1 MAEGRATAK
10 SRILVV
16 DDHPVVRQG
25 LLHFINQQED
35 LVGCG
40 EASNSAEALRA
51 IALCHPDLAIVD
63 VRLKNED
70 GLELIKQLKA
80 GFPELRI
87 LMLSQYD
94 LPLYAERALRA
105 GALGFVIKAQ
115 AADEILTAIRSVLAG
130 DIYLPQALARLLLH
144 QLIGA
149 APNANRPSVEN
160 LTDRELHVLRLLGA
174 GRSTREIAVA
184 LELSFKTVET
194 HRENIKHKLGLQG
207 ANQLIHFATEWA
219 RQQTSPTHPEPP
231 EGSTGA
237 LRA

>member
-1 MAEGRATAK
+1 MAEEQTTAK

-16 DDHPVVRQG
+16 DDHPIVRQG
-25 LLHFINQQED
+25 LLHFINQQKD

-40 EASNSAEALRA
+40 EASNSDEALLA
-51 IALCHPDLAIVD
+51 AAESGPDLAIVD
-63 VRLKNED
+63 FRLKNED
-70 GLELIKQLKA
+70 GLELIKQLKTR
-80 GFPELRI
+80 FPEIRL

-115 AADEILTAIRSVLAG
+115 AADEILTAIRTVLAG
-130 DIYLPQALARLLLH
+130 DIYLPQILARHLLN

-149 APNANRPSVEN
+149 TPKANRPSVEN
-160 LTDRELHVLRLLGA
+160 LTDRELHVLRLLGM
-174 GRSTREIAVA
+174 GSSTREIA
-184 LELSFKTVET
+184 LSLGLSFKTVET

-219 RQQTSPTHPEPP
+219 RQTPAPQTDSS
-231 EGSTGA
+231 GKLIA
-237 LRA
+237 

>member
-1 MAEGRATAK
+1 MAVERAVVK

-40 EASNSAEALRA
+40 EASNSAEALKA
-51 IALCHPDLAIVD
+51 AAECNPDLAVVD

-70 GLELIKQLKA
+70 GLELIKEFKA
-80 GFPELRI
+80 RFPALRI

-105 GALGFVIKAQ
+105 GALGFVVKAQ
-115 AADEILTAIRSVLAG
+115 AADEILAAIRSVLVG
-130 DIYLPQALARLLLH
+130 EIYLPRPLARHLLH
-144 QLIGA
+144 QLIGS
-149 APNANRPSVEN
+149 APSAPRPSVEN

-174 GRSTREIAVA
+174 GRSTREVAAV
-184 LELSFKTVET
+184 LGLSFKTVET

-207 ANQLIHFATEWA
+207 ANQLVHFATEWA
-219 RQQTSPTHPEPP
+219 RQQTPSGTVEPD
-231 EGSTGA
+231 SA
-237 LRA
+237 SQLRV

>member
-1 MAEGRATAK
+1 MAEDRVALK

-25 LLHFINQQED
+25 LLHLINKQED
-35 LVGCG
+35 LMGCG
-40 EASNSAEALRA
+40 EASNFAEALSA
-51 IALCHPDLAIVD
+51 AAVCDPDLAIVD
-63 VRLKNED
+63 VRLGNED
-70 GLELIKQLKA
+70 GLELIKELKDRL
-80 GFPELRI
+80 PRLRV

-130 DIYLPQALARLLLH
+130 DIYLPQALARQLLH
-144 QLIGA
+144 QLIGTF
-149 APNANRPSVEN
+149 PKANRPSIEN
-160 LTDRELHVLRLLGA
+160 LTDRELHVMRLLG
-174 GRSTREIAVA
+174 GGSSTREIAAA
-184 LELSFKTVET
+184 LGLSFKTVET

-219 RQQTSPTHPEPP
+219 RQQTSAANLEP
-231 EGSTGA
+231 SKDSKGA
-237 LRA
+237 LKG